1 MYEIARR
8 KRIINLHN
16 KAAQLFRQAA
26 AVCKRCVTSS
36 FLSRPWPALSKS
48 SLSIEEEEAEDK
60 SFMND

>member
-36 FLSRPWPALSKS
+36 FFIKAMA
-48 SLSIEEEEAEDK
+48 SLIK
-60 SFMND
+60 IFTFN